1 MEEEASQPRDKE
13 NFVLQTLL
21 LFASS
26 VKSTSRITIWHQYW
40 VPKAAKDCY
49 KPVREGEA
57 VFIPLLGIE
66 FTKGAESSTQ
76 TNC

>member
-1 MEEEASQPRDKE
+1 MAS
-13 NFVLQTLL
+13 VL
-21 LFASS
+21 
-26 VKSTSRITIWHQYW
+26 